1 MFYCHPNEYQLNN
14 LTPYTTYEIS
24 VAAGNNYGFGEDSF
38 IAFITSEEGG
48 CEMRKLMKKR
58 TLFNTGNQHS

>member
-1 MFYCHPNEYQLNN
+1 MNEYELNN
-14 LTPYTTYEIS
+14 LTPYTAYEIF
-24 VAAGNNYGFGEDSF
+24 VAAGDKYYRFGEDSF

-58 TLFNTGNQHS
+58 TLFNTRNQHS